1 MNRKLVIKR
10 AVIWMLSMMITLCSA
25 SPVWATEAAPA
36 AAAAENL
43 SETGNGKT
51 EEIKP
56 AETNLSEAKPEDAN
70 PPGEKPGE
78 TAPPAEK
85 PAPEKEKEKSPSGSG
100 ESEGSGKLTV
110 DG

>member
-56 AETNLSEAKPEDAN
+56 AETNLSEAKR
-70 PPGEKPGE
+70 EKNLVRQRRRRKNRLRRKKKRK
-78 TAPPAEK
+78 ALPAAERAK
-85 PAPEKEKEKSPSGSG
+85 GA
-100 ESEGSGKLTV
+100 ES
-110 DG
+110 

>member
-43 SETGNGKT
+43 AETGNGKT
-51 EEIKP
+51 
-56 AETNLSEAKPEDAN
+56 
-70 PPGEKPGE
+70 
-78 TAPPAEK
+78 
-85 PAPEKEKEKSPSGSG
+85 
-100 ESEGSGKLTV
+100 
-110 DG
+110 

>member
-43 SETGNGKT
+43 AETGNGKT

-56 AETNLSEAKPEDAN
+56 AETNLVRQRRRRKNRLRRKKKRKALPAAERAK
-70 PPGEKPGE
+70 G
-78 TAPPAEK
+78 AE
-85 PAPEKEKEKSPSGSG
+85 S
-100 ESEGSGKLTV
+100 
-110 DG
+110 

>member
-1 MNRKLVIKR
+1 MKGNDKMNRKLVIKR

-56 AETNLSEAKPEDAN
+56 ASDTEILCSNAE
-70 PPGEKPGE
+70 PGWRRNG
-78 TAPPAEK
+78 
-85 PAPEKEKEKSPSGSG
+85 KSAGR
-100 ESEGSGKLTV
+100 KTW
-110 DG
+110 